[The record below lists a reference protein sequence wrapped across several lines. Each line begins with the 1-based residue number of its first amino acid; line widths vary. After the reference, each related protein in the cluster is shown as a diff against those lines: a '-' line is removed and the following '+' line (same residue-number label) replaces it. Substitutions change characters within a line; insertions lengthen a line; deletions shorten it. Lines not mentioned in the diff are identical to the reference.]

1 MCLVEVFEQRDERVL
16 TGLHRGGPE
25 SERHHERSVARHEI
39 DFARDRDVSVLGARV
54 GVVQPFVGVQFLPP
68 VGDADES
75 DGSGEP
81 RRRRRERQ
89 GVVLAFREQH
99 R

>member
-1 MCLVEVFEQRDERVL
+1 MCLVEVFEQGDEGVL

-25 SERHHERSVARHEI
+25 PERHHECPVARHEI
-39 DFARDRDVSVLGARV
+39 DFACDRDVSVLGARV
-54 GVVQPFVGVQFLPP
+54 GAVEPFVGAEFLPP

-89 GVVLAFREQH
+89 GVVLPLREQH